1 MSAPPDPRVT
11 DRSSGPIGPSEL
23 PGAAG
28 DAGRGS
34 LIYCGLCGALNPATN
49 HYCAACGTTLVDA
62 FHASEGL
69 RVFER
74 PDSAARLIEIVP
86 SGNELEIVEDPDA
99 PADFVRIRL
108 AHGRLGYIRL
118 QEVESLAAGV
128 AAPGA
133 ARGIPDINTNAR
145 GCITQSSALGA
156 LALLVATSTLG
167 AALLV
172 LTDSPDVGILAG
184 VFCVVAA
191 PLLLLTVGLYIFA
204 RGRDER
210 LAEDEDDEEAGS
222 GETARL
228 TGPDA
233 GATGGA
239 DATVTSGAPR
249 A

>member
-1 MSAPPDPRVT
+1 MSRPTDHTPDQQPSVPP
-11 DRSSGPIGPSEL
+11 
-23 PGAAG
+23 G
-28 DAGRGS
+28 DGEGGRGS
-34 LIYCGLCGALNPATN
+34 LIYCGLCSALNPATN

-86 SGNELEIVEDPDA
+86 SGNELEVVEDPDA
-99 PADFVRIRL
+99 PADYVRIRL
-108 AHGRLGYIRL
+108 TRGRLGYIRL
-118 QEVESLAAGV
+118 QDVESLAVGV

-133 ARGIPDINTNAR
+133 ARTIPDINTNAR

-167 AALLV
+167 AALL
-172 LTDSPDVGILAG
+172 LIPDSPDVGILTG
-184 VFCVVAA
+184 LFCVVVA
-191 PLLLLTVGLYIFA
+191 PLLLLTVGLFIFA

-210 LAEDEDDEEAGS
+210 LADEEADTDVDLD
-222 GETARL
+222 EPREDAAL
-228 TGPDA
+228 PDA
-233 GATGGA
+233 P
-239 DATVTSGAPR
+239 SR